1 MHFLRLYSAGN
12 KTAAVFFQSPPFFF
26 FFKYT
31 AAGEGVSSCF
41 MAV

>member
-12 KTAAVFFQSPPFFF
+12 KTAAVFFPKLFF

>member
-12 KTAAVFFQSPPFFF
+12 KTAAVFFQSSFFF
-26 FFKYT
+26 LKYT

>member
-12 KTAAVFFQSPPFFF
+12 KTAAVFFPKLFFF